1 MVNIVFCILIPTAI
15 DKVGPFAQIFNKKR
29 PTPKSVVVD
38 HANHVAVCRTAFCGR
53 AHIFFFFF
61 WLIEG
66 SFLRRP
72 EGEKLNEAQQV
83 NVCFFFIELE
93 FWKGRAKT
101 KAVGSIFWQLDDFC
115 ILQPL
120 SSREW

>member
-1 MVNIVFCILIPTAI
+1 MVNIVSCILIPTAI

-38 HANHVAVCRTAFCGR
+38 HANQVAVCRTAFCGM
-53 AHIFFFFF
+53 AHFFFFFFF

-93 FWKGRAKT
+93 F
-101 KAVGSIFWQLDDFC
+101 
-115 ILQPL
+115 
-120 SSREW
+120 